1 MLAVQLLTFIIG
13 IILLIILHEF
23 GHFVA
28 ARLLKVEVAEFG
40 LGLPPRIMRLFRFWD
55 TDFTLNA
62 IPLGGFVLPKGE
74 NDPNVPGGIAASS
87 PWTRFMVYLAGP
99 AMNLMIGALL
109 AVIVYY
115 NLGKPISNKVLVDQV
130 EPGSPAELAG
140 LKSGDLILKLN
151 ETPIDSQEKLIS
163 STNAFLGQPV
173 TLVYQRD
180 GEIKT
185 ITLTPRASPPSG
197 QGPMGV
203 RLTNPRAPISLGEAF
218 TSGFSATFT
227 NISEILKLPVRMIE
241 GQASPQEG
249 RLVGYRGMFEIYR
262 SVFNPLWFFMAISIS
277 LGVFNLLPIPAL
289 DGGRIVMLMP
299 EILFHRR
306 VPPRYEYII
315 NAVSYAL
322 LLLLL
327 LYVNVQDFINP
338 IQIPK

>member
-1 MLAVQLLTFIIG
+1 MYAIQLLTFIFGLIV
-13 IILLIILHEF
+13 LIILHEF

-28 ARLLKVEVAEFG
+28 ARLLKVEVTEFG
-40 LGLPPRIMRLFRFWD
+40 LGLPPRVKRLFRAWG

-74 NDPNVPGGIAASS
+74 NDPNVPGGLAASS
-87 PWTRFMVYLAGP
+87 PWVRFTVFLAGP
-99 AMNLMIGALL
+99 AMNLLIGAIL
-109 AVIVYY
+109 AVVVYY
-115 NLGKPISNKVLVDQV
+115 NLGKPITDKVLVYQV
-130 EPGSPAELAG
+130 EPGSPAEIAG
-140 LKSGDLILKLN
+140 LKSGDLVLKLN
-151 ETPIDSQEKLIS
+151 GNPIDSQEKLITM
-163 STNAFLGQPV
+163 TNSFLGKEV
-173 TLVYQRD
+173 TLIYERD
-180 GEIKT
+180 GQINSVV
-185 ITLTPRASPPSG
+185 LTPRAVPPSG
-197 QGPMGV
+197 QGPIGV
-203 RLTNPRAPISLGEAF
+203 RLSNPRAPITIEEAF

-227 NISEILKLPVRMIE
+227 NIKDILKLPVRMIQ

-262 SVFNPLWFFMAISIS
+262 QVFSPLWFFMAISIS

-289 DGGRIVMLMP
+289 DGGRIVMLLP

-306 VPPRYEYII
+306 VPQRFEYIV

-338 IQIPK
+338 IQLPK